1 MAGRRRSAE
10 RERRDFFD
18 RCGGSGR
25 SAIQAGALAAAHGRR
40 SLSAVCPGRRGVAP
54 AGRVHRDPSEGR
66 GTCRRCRVA
75 GVLRP
80 GRDGPRAVTAAGRSR
95 IAVGRRFQDS
105 GRPGCPG
112 RRSRTGGGH
121 SQAAAGRSTVGAR
134 RDEPAAASTE
144 PAPAPPSVGRAPIA
158 LIRRPDRPSRAR
170 APRPTA
176 GAIRASDR
184 RRGRAS
190 LAAGGSPRGRGAG

>member
-10 RERRDFFD
+10 RERRDLFD
-18 RCGGSGR
+18 RCAGSGR

-40 SLSAVCPGRRGVAP
+40 SLSAVCPGRRGVDP
-54 AGRVHRDPSEGR
+54 LGPVHRDPSGGS
-66 GTCRRCRVA
+66 GTRRRCRVD
-75 GVLRP
+75 GGLRSR
-80 GRDGPRAVTAAGRSR
+80 RDGPRAVTPAGRSR
-95 IAVGRRFQDS
+95 FAVGRRFQDI
-105 GRPGCPG
+105 GRPGRNSRIGG
-112 RRSRTGGGH
+112 RRSPP
-121 SQAAAGRSTVGAR
+121 AAGRSPVGAR
-134 RDEPAAASTE
+134 RAEAAAAAAE

-158 LIRRPDRPSRAR
+158 LVRRPDRPSRAC

-190 LAAGGSPRGRGAG
+190 LAAVGSPPGRGAG